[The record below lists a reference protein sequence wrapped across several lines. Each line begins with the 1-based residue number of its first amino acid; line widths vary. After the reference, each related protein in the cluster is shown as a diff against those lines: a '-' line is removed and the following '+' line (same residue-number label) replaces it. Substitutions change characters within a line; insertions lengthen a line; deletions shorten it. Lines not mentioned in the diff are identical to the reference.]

1 MSAKPLNGAPP
12 EVSEQAEVIVRM
24 VRPALAKLAFE
35 RATKLAEN
43 HPDLGDASAL
53 HVAVLLELSRRLAVV
68 LHEEGRIAIDRVI
81 EEARTGGKTTTAA
94 IASLTETTGLARS
107 GVMFAFGRARP
118 ATADVQSN
126 T

>member
-1 MSAKPLNGAPP
+1 
-12 EVSEQAEVIVRM
+12 M